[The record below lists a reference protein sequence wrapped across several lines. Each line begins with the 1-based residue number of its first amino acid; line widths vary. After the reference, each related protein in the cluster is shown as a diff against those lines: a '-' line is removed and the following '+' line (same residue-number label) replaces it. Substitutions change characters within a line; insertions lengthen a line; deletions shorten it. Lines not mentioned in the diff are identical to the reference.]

1 MERPRSLVVATALVA
16 VQALALGAWGL
27 GELIRSVV
35 GHPSDRMTAILL
47 GAVVLVYALGIM
59 LAARGLW
66 RVRRWSQSLA
76 FMVSFFA
83 VVIGVG
89 QIHTLPALMIPL
101 IAIGVGTFVAL
112 STPAS
117 RQALGGI

>member
-35 GHPSDRMTAILL
+35 GHPSDRTTAVLL
-47 GAVVLVYALGIM
+47 GAVVLVYAVGIM

-83 VVIGVG
+83 VVIGIG

-101 IAIGVGTFVAL
+101 IAIGAGTFVAL